1 MMLPDL
7 SSTTVVLTGA
17 CGRLGRVVT
26 QHLVDAGATVAGLD
40 TQEREPLAEGVR
52 LFTADLT
59 GEDAVVAVFD
69 RIRAEIGSVGAL
81 IHTVGMWDGQ
91 PFAETSF
98 ADWNRVMQVNLTSAF
113 LTFREAARHMQ
124 DTGGRLVGIAS
135 RQGVER
141 GVGKQAAYSMAK
153 AGVMRLVE
161 AVADE
166 YEGHITAAAVAPSTI
181 LFGEEDAEVK
191 GVAVDDVAALCVYLC
206 GPGGSVHN
214 GTVLRAYGTG

>member
-7 SSTTVVLTGA
+7 SGTTVVLTGA
-17 CGRLGRVVT
+17 CGRLGRVLT

-40 TQEREPLAEGVR
+40 TQEGGALAEGVR
-52 LFTADLT
+52 LFTTDLT
-59 GEDAVVAVFD
+59 DEGAVVNVFE
-69 RIRAEIGSVGAL
+69 RIREEVGSVGAL

-135 RQGVER
+135 RQGIER
-141 GVGKQAAYSMAK
+141 GVAKQVAYSVSK
-153 AGVMRLVE
+153 AGVLRLVE
-161 AVADE
+161 AVAEE
-166 YEGHITAAAVAPSTI
+166 YEGDITAAAVAPSTI
-181 LFGEEDAEVK
+181 LFGNEDADAK
-191 GVAVDDVAALCVYLC
+191 GVAVEDVASLCVYLC
-206 GPGGSVHN
+206 GSGGAIHN